1 MDFPMKFMEPL
12 QMQQMLVQKTIK
24 IAKRM
29 ITLQMMDMDTC
40 ADIQIQKIVQT
51 LMMGLVMVV
60 IMRITESA
68 SRSKVN
74 SNFYILCKK
83 ILKFYLKVL

>member
-83 ILKFYLKVL
+83 KLTYI

>member
-29 ITLQMMDMDTC
+29 ITLLMMDMVTC

-68 SRSKVN
+68 LRSKVN
-74 SNFYILCKK
+74 PNFYILC
-83 ILKFYLKVL
+83 